1 MNSAEVEDAPKSS
14 QETGFG
20 FSTQHE
26 RVLDTALTPE
36 ANGDIFRWVAHGT
49 QTPLLCQIGSSGGGS
64 TAQIAQR
71 LREEEIEDERLIA

>member
-14 QETGFG
+14 QEPGFR

-26 RVLDTALTPE
+26 RVLDTASTPE
-36 ANGDIFRWVAHGT
+36 ANGDIFGWVAHGT
-49 QTPLLCQIGSSGGGS
+49 KTPLLWEIGSSGGGS

-71 LREEEIEDERLIA
+71 VREEEIEDQQLIA